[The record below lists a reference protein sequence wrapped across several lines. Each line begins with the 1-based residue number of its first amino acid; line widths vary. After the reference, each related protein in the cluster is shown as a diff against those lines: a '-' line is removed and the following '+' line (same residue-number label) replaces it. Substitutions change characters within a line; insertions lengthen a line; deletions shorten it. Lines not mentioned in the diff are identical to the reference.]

1 MNIRTITLSAI
12 TILGLMFFNC
22 STSVNAG
29 DSCCAASST
38 AIPVLDKNSDS
49 PVKESA
55 HAGHAHEHVE
65 KGSARTAAAKP
76 HDHKGESAHEK
87 DEDEHGH
94 KGHADSGEAA
104 DTHGHGHDHEHGH
117 AQEARVDDPMPDAN
131 FGQKPC
137 EHKIPTIDCDTC
149 RYEIGVVKVGSEAL
163 PLLTFE
169 RLQTAAAAE
178 TIEVTGELAF
188 DENRIRCITAP
199 VSGRVA
205 SIGLRVGDA
214 VREGQTLLVLQSPD
228 PAQAALDLLKKR
240 SELDLAAKKREREAR
255 LREKK
260 IASEQE
266 KQEAEAAWELA
277 RIECDNAR
285 RRLLL
290 FGLSEKRV
298 DQLSHR
304 TSDPVIRG
312 ELTVTS
318 PMNGRI
324 FFRDV
329 NIGDTIS
336 SDKELLKIADLT
348 HLQGIAQA
356 HEKHL
361 AALLRVLRVRAVSAE
376 VRVDAFP
383 DQPFRATVMTPGP
396 AVAVETRTLPLR
408 LDVDN
413 PEELL
418 RPGLFFRA
426 RIALSEAQPQSTLSQ
441 AAVLTDEG
449 RSFVFVRF
457 RDGLFLKR
465 LVQTGVAEGGRIG
478 IIAGVHPDQEIVSNG
493 AFLLKS
499 DVLREKMGAGCAD

>member
-1 MNIRTITLSAI
+1 MNIRTCILMTIAVVCLLLS
-12 TILGLMFFNC
+12 T
-22 STSVNAG
+22 TSMRVIAG
-29 DSCCAASST
+29 DACCPVSSAAKLVP
-38 AIPVLDKNSDS
+38 AKVGEPA
-49 PVKESA
+49 ESRNA
-55 HAGHAHEHVE
+55 HTGHAH
-65 KGSARTAAAKP
+65 AQAAKTKTEP
-76 HDHKGESAHEK
+76 IAAEHHDHEGESASK
-87 DEDEHGH
+87 EDEHDH
-94 KGHADSGEAA
+94 QGHAHSSQEKNE
-104 DTHGHGHDHEHGH
+104 HKHGH
-117 AQEARVDDPMPDAN
+117 AEEARVGDPMPSDD

-137 EHKIPTIDCDTC
+137 EHKIPIIDCDTC

-169 RLQTAAAAE
+169 RLQTASAAD
-178 TIEVTGELAF
+178 TIEVTGELGF
-188 DENRIRCITAP
+188 DENRVRCITAP
-199 VSGRVA
+199 VAGRVA
-205 SIGLRVGDA
+205 SISLRVGDA
-214 VREGQTLLVLQSPD
+214 VREGQTLLILQSPD
-228 PAQAALDLLKKR
+228 LAQATLDLLKKR

-277 RIECDNAR
+277 RIEYDNAR
-285 RRLLL
+285 RKLLL

-304 TSDPVIRG
+304 ANDPAVRG
-312 ELTVTS
+312 ELTINS
-318 PMNGRI
+318 PMSGRI

-329 NIGDTIS
+329 NNGDTIG

-356 HEKHL
+356 HEKYL
-361 AALLRVLRVRAVSAE
+361 AALLSVLRVRPLSAV

-383 DQPFRATVMTPGP
+383 ERRFPSTVMAPGP
-396 AVAVETRTLPLR
+396 AVSVETRTLPLR
-408 LDVDN
+408 LDVEN

-426 RIALSEAQPQSTLSQ
+426 RIALSEVQSQSTLSRT
-441 AAVLTDEG
+441 AVLTDEG

-465 LVQTGVAEGGRIG
+465 LVQTGKAEGSRIAV
-478 IIAGVHPDQEIVSNG
+478 IAGIQPDQDIVSNG